1 MLKRYALSV
10 LYVAQI
16 TANAQMV
23 LRAPTTHMNIEKA
36 VAPLVLPRHLL
47 HSAAGS
53 AKAASVIQ
61 LGGAANF
68 YSILLTSQDQV
79 AYNPDINTVI
89 FEHRQDPADH
99 GGLGT
104 NNSLR
109 VDHSTDGGATW
120 TVDQTLIT
128 PNMFAGTAAAVG
140 IRYPNCALYNPS
152 GNTDPANAYVVSHT
166 NALQAL
172 TGARFWGWVAEA
184 STKLD
189 GTFATDAYVDHFGD
203 TSTYQPSGLVANPNG
218 DVWSASTRYRAVD
231 DPLNFSVLNL
241 NKGVFNNGTSAFDWT
256 IQNVIDPDLFIAVDG
271 NPIYINHTMAFSPDG
286 QVGYLVLNA
295 KANDGLAQGPVPMLW
310 KTTDG
315 GSSWNPLPGHDFSND
330 AAYTNVLEPATDTG
344 LPRPWF
350 SDMDCVVDH
359 NGTLHVFSEVFSGY
373 HSSPDSQNY
382 VFSDIQTQY
391 LFHAT
396 TSDGTDWNS
405 RLVTNV
411 PGTDYG
417 LPSSDPA
424 FVPLQ
429 SNRPQ
434 ASRTA
439 DGTRVFFSWNSSGP
453 NESENYIPDV
463 WAFGHDVD
471 GAMSTQPK
479 NLTIGTD
486 AEGNAWFHT
495 VSPVCISNGSEHQYE
510 LPIVFGEHNG
520 DVLGHAD
527 FYYVRGV
534 GFDDAEFVVGVEEQL
549 APLRADVYPNPS
561 TGRFMVSGHDL
572 VGAQLLI
579 TDAVGRPVLSTTV
592 TDPTM
597 EVELPEAAAGTYFLL
612 LRSDMGQA
620 TRKVVV
626 Y

>member
-1 MLKRYALSV
+1 MLKHCSLPFFCLASLCANGQMALRPTSV
-10 LYVAQI
+10 PAPIEREVRGPL
-16 TANAQMV
+16 
-23 LRAPTTHMNIEKA
+23 LRNRVQPTVQT
-36 VAPLVLPRHLL
+36 
-47 HSAAGS
+47 S

-89 FEHRQDPADH
+89 FEHRQDPTDH

-109 VDHSTDGGATW
+109 VDYSTDGGATW

-140 IRYPNCALYNPS
+140 TRYPNCVLYNPI

-172 TGARFWGWVAEA
+172 TGARFWGWIAQA

-189 GTFATDAYVDHFGD
+189 GAYATDAYVDHFGD

-218 DVWSASTRYRAVD
+218 DVWSVSTRYRAVD

-241 NKGVFNNGTSAFDWT
+241 NKGVFNSGTNAFDWSIASAIT
-256 IQNVIDPDLFIAVDG
+256 PDLFIAVDG
-271 NPIYINHTMAFSPDG
+271 NPVYVNHTMAFSPDG
-286 QVGYLVLNA
+286 QVGYVVLNA

-315 GSSWNPLPGHDFSND
+315 GSSWNPLPSYDFSND
-330 AAYTNVLEPATDTG
+330 ATYADVLEPATDTG

-359 NGTLHVFSEVFSGY
+359 NGTLHLFSEVFSGY
-373 HSSPDSQNY
+373 HSSPDSQGY
-382 VFSDIQTQY
+382 IFSDIQTQF
-391 LFHAT
+391 LFHST
-396 TSDGTDWNS
+396 TSDGTVWNS
-405 RLVTNV
+405 KLVSNV
-411 PGTDYG
+411 FGTDFG
-417 LPSSDPA
+417 LSSSDPA

-434 ASRTA
+434 ATRTA
-439 DGTRVFFSWNSSGP
+439 DGIRVFFSWNSSGP
-453 NESENYIPDV
+453 NEPENFTPDV
-463 WAFGHDVD
+463 WAFGYDVD
-471 GAMSTQPK
+471 AQLSTLPK
-479 NLTIGTD
+479 NLTMGTD
-486 AEGNAWFHT
+486 AEGGAWFHT
-495 VSPVCISNGSEHQYE
+495 VSPVCISNGPEHQFE
-510 LPIVFGEHNG
+510 LPIVFGEPNG

-527 FYYVRGV
+527 YFYIKGV
-534 GFDDAEFVVGVEEQL
+534 GFDDNEFVVGVAESEQL
-549 APLRADVYPNPS
+549 ALELYPNPCAGHFTICGPELLGSELLLTDIMGRSVYS
-561 TGRFMVSGHDL
+561 TRAMNSPFEVSPGSISPGL
-572 VGAQLLI
+572 
-579 TDAVGRPVLSTTV
+579 
-592 TDPTM
+592 
-597 EVELPEAAAGTYFLL
+597 YFLNV
-612 LRSDMGQA
+612 RSKGKSTA
-620 TRKVVV
+620 FSVVV
-626 Y
+626 Q

>member
-1 MLKRYALSV
+1 MLTRRSLPFFCLVTLCVKG
-10 LYVAQI
+10 
-16 TANAQMV
+16 QMV
-23 LRAPTTHMNIEKA
+23 LRPT
-36 VAPLVLPRHLL
+36 
-47 HSAAGS
+47 SAAAPIERQVPGPLLRNGVQPTAQTQ

-79 AYNPDINTVI
+79 AYNPAINTVI

-109 VDHSTDGGATW
+109 VDYSTDGGATW

-140 IRYPNCALYNPS
+140 TRYPNCVLYNPT

-189 GTFATDAYVDHFGD
+189 GTDATDAYVDHFGD

-231 DPLNFSVLNL
+231 DPVNFSVLNL
-241 NKGVFNNGTSAFDWT
+241 NKGVFNSGTNAFDWSIANAIT
-256 IQNVIDPDLFIAVDG
+256 PDLFIGVDG
-271 NPIYINHTMAFSPDG
+271 NPVYINHTMAFSPDG
-286 QVGYLVLNA
+286 QVGYVVLNA

-315 GSSWNPLPGHDFSND
+315 GGSWNPLPSYDFSND
-330 AAYTNVLEPATDTG
+330 ATYADVLEPATDTG

-359 NGTLHVFSEVFSGY
+359 NGTLHLFSEVFSGY
-373 HSSPDSQNY
+373 HSSPDSQGY
-382 VFSDIQTQY
+382 IFSDIQTQF

-396 TSDGTDWNS
+396 TTNGTDWNS

-411 PGTDYG
+411 FGTDFG

-424 FVPLQ
+424 FIPLQ

-434 ASRTA
+434 ATRTA

-453 NESENYIPDV
+453 NEPENFTPDV
-463 WAFGHDVD
+463 WAFGHNVD
-471 GAMSTQPK
+471 AQLSTLPK
-479 NLTIGTD
+479 NLTTGTD
-486 AEGNAWFHT
+486 AEGGAWFHT
-495 VSPVCISNGSEHQYE
+495 VSPVCISNGAEHQYE
-510 LPIVFGEHNG
+510 LPIVFGEPNG

-527 FYYVRGV
+527 YFYVKGV
-534 GFDDAEFVVGVEEQL
+534 GFDDSEFVVGIAEREQ
-549 APLRADVYPNPS
+549 PLLLELYPNPCTGHFAIRGPELPGAELLLTDIMGRSVYINKAVNTLVEVS
-561 TGRFMVSGHDL
+561 TGSLAPGL
-572 VGAQLLI
+572 YLLN
-579 TDAVGRPVLSTTV
+579 VR
-592 TDPTM
+592 
-597 EVELPEAAAGTYFLL
+597 AADKSAAF
-612 LRSDMGQA
+612 S
-620 TRKVVV
+620 VVV
-626 Y
+626 Q